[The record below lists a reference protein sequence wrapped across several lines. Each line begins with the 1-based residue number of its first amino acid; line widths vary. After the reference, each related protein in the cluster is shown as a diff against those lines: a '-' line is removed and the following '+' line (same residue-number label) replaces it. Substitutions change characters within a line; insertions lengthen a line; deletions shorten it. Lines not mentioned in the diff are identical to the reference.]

1 MKKSLGR
8 RLGRLVGKL
17 VVLIRKNKV
26 ISIVVAVIVLIT
38 IVGIIV
44 AACSGSGSSTATNSG
59 ISQGQS
65 ASDDAE
71 SEEKSG
77 GLFSFF
83 TKKSGSSDS
92 GNISDIVEEDP
103 VILAYNADTKDG
115 YMNNCIFLGDSRTVA
130 AVNYG
135 FLQDDNVL
143 AQVGIAHT
151 SFAKNTFTNNSGKQY
166 TMDSF
171 LASHPAPVIYLSLGV
186 NGMNGISEDKYK
198 STYEELVDDIMS
210 KSPESN
216 LVIMSI
222 WPVDDNGRYKNSVQN
237 SWIEKYNS
245 FLLELCEKKGIHY
258 LNVNEILTDDEGQM
272 KVEYDAGD
280 GLHYAPGAY
289 TDILEYIIHHPVP
302 GVSDTGSFVVKKVA
316 TNNTYT
322 RLVNSG
328 TNSTDDGTDLMA
340 QAQLLEQQRQAA
352 EAQKLA
358 EAEASKKYAEE
369 EAKRIEE
376 ERKKKEKE
384 EAEAAAAAAAAEA
397 EKKTECSHSYMAATC
412 KNPETC
418 SKCGATRGSANAQAH
433 DFSGGSAKNCTRC
446 GATNPNYVAPAVDPT
461 PSTPEPTPSIPGSE
475 TPTPGTENPTPEPET
490 PTVDPTPVTPEPETP
505 SEPEPASEPTSE

>member
-1 MKKSLGR
+1 MKKSLGG
-8 RLGRLVGKL
+8 RLGNLTGKFL
-17 VVLIRKNKV
+17 VLIKKNKV
-26 ISIVVAVIVLIT
+26 ISIVVAVLLLIT
-38 IVGIIV
+38 IVGIIAV
-44 AACSGSGSSTATNSG
+44 SCSGGSSSEASNAGTLQGQNTATDSEN
-59 ISQGQS
+59 
-65 ASDDAE
+65 
-71 SEEKSG
+71 EEKSG

-92 GNISDIVEEDP
+92 GNTSDTVEEDP

-151 SFAKNTFTNNSGKQY
+151 SFARNTFTNNSGKQY

-186 NGMNGISEDKYK
+186 NGMNGISEEKYE
-198 STYEELVDDIMS
+198 STYEELVDDIIS
-210 KSPESN
+210 KSPDSN

-222 WPVDDNGRYKNSVQN
+222 WPVDDNGRYAKSVQN
-237 SWIEKYNS
+237 SWINKYND
-245 FLLELCEKKGIHY
+245 FLLDLCEKKGIHY
-258 LNVNEILTDDEGQM
+258 LNVNEILTDSEGQM

-289 TDILEYIIHHPVP
+289 TDILEYIIHHPVL

-328 TNSTDDGTDLMA
+328 ANSTDDGSDLLA
-340 QAQLLEQQRQAA
+340 QAQFLEQQRQL
-352 EAQKLA
+352 EAQQKA
-358 EAEASKKYAEE
+358 EEEAAKQKYAEE
-369 EAKRIEE
+369 EAKRLAEE
-376 ERKKKEKE
+376 KKRKEQE
-384 EAEAAAAAAAAEA
+384 EAEAAAAAQ
-397 EKKTECSHSYMAATC
+397 KNTECSHTYAAATC
-412 KNPETC
+412 TSPEKCT
-418 SKCGATRGSANAQAH
+418 KCGVTRGSALGH
-433 DFSGGSAKNCTRC
+433 DFAGGSAKNCTRC
-446 GATNPNYVAPAVDPT
+446 GTENPNYVAPAV
-461 PSTPEPTPSIPGSE
+461 
-475 TPTPGTENPTPEPET
+475 
-490 PTVDPTPVTPEPETP
+490 VDPTPATPESETQTPGSENPPSDPSVVDPSPTTPDPGAVNDSP
-505 SEPEPASEPTSE
+505 SESAVEAQNAGDE